1 MADNNKLKTY
11 LFGHDVRKLKNEKAI
26 YNVILVDENGNPL
39 KDEDIVLNVFDVDYK
54 RKTKADGFSTLNINL
69 SFPADIVVNYEGNDK
84 YLPSSTENTISIDEP
99 DVKEI
104 ERKKRIKAEQE
115 AKIEADKRKKR
126 EEHRKKFP
134 VSDEVAINVDHVSM
148 EFDLAKEKVDN
159 IKEYVIKK
167 IKREIKPKT
176 KFRAL
181 DDVTF
186 KINKG
191 ERLGVVGFNGAG
203 KSTLLKIL
211 SGVMKPTKGTVSV
224 DGKVAPLLELGAGFD
239 YNFTG
244 QENIFLNGAILGYR
258 KEFLEEKYDEI
269 VEFSE
274 LGEFIEIPVKNYS
287 SGMKAKL
294 GFSVATIVQPEILIL
309 DEVLSVGDIKFQEKS
324 RKKIE
329 SLMSEGVTVIL
340 VSHNTNTIRSIC
352 NKAVWLDHG
361 KLVEFGDVEDVC
373 DHYVASAKNASKA
386 QLKNLKLN

>member
-11 LFGHDVRKLKNEKAI
+11 LFGHDVRKLKNEKAT

-39 KDEDIVLNVFDVDYK
+39 KDEDIVLTVGTVDYK

-69 SFPADIVVNYEGNDK
+69 SYPTDITVNYKGSDK

-115 AKIEADKRKKR
+115 ARIEADKRKKR

>member
-39 KDEDIVLNVFDVDYK
+39 KDEDIVLNVCDVDYK

-69 SFPADIVVNYEGNDK
+69 SFPSDIVVKYEGNDR

-211 SGVMKPTKGTVSV
+211 SGVMKPTKGNVSV